1 MLKSKNSFEE
11 IKNYNSKKEDLEEEL
26 KVGRN
31 KSSKPMLWVS
41 MISMVMFFAG
51 LTSAYVISM
60 RRDDWVTFELPD
72 AFYISTIL
80 IILSS
85 ITITISQ
92 KLLKKDKRELSI
104 VFLLITFLLGI
115 TFIWQQYA
123 GFEDLR
129 NAGLFFTGPTS
140 TVSTSFII
148 GITFIHVLHLL
159 VGVLV
164 LLVVIYN
171 HFKYRYKSDDLLGFE
186 LGAIFWHFVDVL
198 WIYLFFF
205 FYFIR

>member
-1 MLKSKNSFEE
+1 MNISEK
-11 IKNYNSKKEDLEEEL
+11 DLEKEL
-26 KVGRN
+26 TVGRK
-31 KSSKPMLWVS
+31 KSAKPMLWVS

-60 RRDDWVTFELPD
+60 KRDDWVTFELPN
-72 AFYISTIL
+72 AFYVSTLL
-80 IILSS
+80 IVLSS
-85 ITITISQ
+85 ITIGVSQ
-92 KLLKKDKRELSI
+92 NLIKKGKRELSI
-104 VFLLITFLLGI
+104 VFLLITFVLGVG
-115 TFIWQQYA
+115 FMWQQYA
-123 GFEDLR
+123 GFEQLR
-129 NAGLFFTGPTS
+129 NAGLFFTGPSS

-148 GITFIHVLHLL
+148 GISLMHAFHVIA
-159 VGVLV
+159 GILV

-171 HFKYRYKSDDLLGFE
+171 HFKYKYTSDDLLGFE

>member
-1 MLKSKNSFEE
+1 MNISEK
-11 IKNYNSKKEDLEEEL
+11 DLEKEL
-26 KVGRN
+26 TVGRK
-31 KSSKPMLWVS
+31 KSAKPMLWVS

-72 AFYISTIL
+72 AFYISTVL

-85 ITITISQ
+85 ITISISQ
-92 KLLKKDKRELSI
+92 RLIKKDKRELSI
-104 VFLLITFLLGI
+104 AFLLITFVLGI
-115 TFIWQQYA
+115 AFVWQQYA

-129 NAGLFFTGPTS
+129 SAGLFFTGPTS

-148 GITFIHVLHLL
+148 GISLMHAFHVFA
-159 VGVLV
+159 GIIV

-171 HFKYRYKSDDLLGFE
+171 HFNHKYTSDDLLGFE
-186 LGAIFWHFVDVL
+186 LGAIFWHFIDVL

>member
-1 MLKSKNSFEE
+1 MIGEQALEQEYIVAKKKSA
-11 IKNYNSKKEDLEEEL
+11 
-26 KVGRN
+26 
-31 KSSKPMLWVS
+31 KPMLWIS
-41 MISMVMFFAG
+41 IISMVMFFAG

-60 RRDDWVTFELPD
+60 KRDDWVSFDLPQ
-72 AFYISTIL
+72 AFYVSTFL
-80 IILSS
+80 IVASS
-85 ITITISQ
+85 ITLLLSQ
-92 KLLKKDKRELSI
+92 RFLKQNKRQLS
-104 VFLLITFLLGI
+104 LIMVVATLFLGI
-115 TFIWQQYA
+115 SFVWQQYV
-123 GFEDLR
+123 GFNQLKSI
-129 NAGLFFTGPTS
+129 GLFFTGPES

-171 HFKYRYKSDDLLGFE
+171 HFKYKYKSDDMLGFD
-186 LGAIFWHFVDVL
+186 LGAIFWHFVDIL

>member
-1 MLKSKNSFEE
+1 MN
-11 IKNYNSKKEDLEEEL
+11 INKEDLEEEL

-31 KSSKPMLWVS
+31 KSAKPMLWVS

-148 GITFIHVLHLL
+148 GISLMHAVHVFA
-159 VGVLV
+159 GIIV

>member
-1 MLKSKNSFEE
+1 MNISEK
-11 IKNYNSKKEDLEEEL
+11 DLEKEL
-26 KVGRN
+26 TVGR
-31 KSSKPMLWVS
+31 KRSAKPMLWVS

-60 RRDDWVTFELPD
+60 KRDDWVTFELPN
-72 AFYISTIL
+72 AFYISTLL

-85 ITITISQ
+85 ITISMSQ
-92 KLLKKDKRELSI
+92 RFIKKGKRELSI
-104 VFLLITFLLGI
+104 VLLLITFALGI
-115 TFIWQQYA
+115 AFVWQQYA

-148 GITFIHVLHLL
+148 GITLMHAFHVFA
-159 VGVLV
+159 GIIV

-171 HFKYRYKSDDLLGFE
+171 HFKYKYTSDDLLGFE
-186 LGAIFWHFVDVL
+186 LGAIFWHFIDVL

>member
-1 MLKSKNSFEE
+1 MN
-11 IKNYNSKKEDLEEEL
+11 INKEDLEEEL

-31 KSSKPMLWVS
+31 KSAKPMLWVS

-148 GITFIHVLHLL
+148 GISLMHAFHVFA
-159 VGVLV
+159 GIIV

-171 HFKYRYKSDDLLGFE
+171 HFKYKYTSDDLLGFE

>member
-1 MLKSKNSFEE
+1 MNISEK
-11 IKNYNSKKEDLEEEL
+11 DLEKEL
-26 KVGRN
+26 TVGRK
-31 KSSKPMLWVS
+31 KSAKPMLWVS

-72 AFYISTIL
+72 AFYISTVL

-85 ITITISQ
+85 ITISISQ
-92 KLLKKDKRELSI
+92 RLIKKDKRELSI
-104 VFLLITFLLGI
+104 AFLLITFVLGI
-115 TFIWQQYA
+115 AFVWQQYA

-129 NAGLFFTGPTS
+129 SAGLFFTGPTS

-148 GITFIHVLHLL
+148 GITLMHAFHVFA
-159 VGVLV
+159 GIIV

-171 HFKYRYKSDDLLGFE
+171 HFNHKYTSDDLLGFE
-186 LGAIFWHFVDVL
+186 LGAIFWHFIDVL

>member
-1 MLKSKNSFEE
+1 MIGEQALEQEYIVAKKKSA
-11 IKNYNSKKEDLEEEL
+11 
-26 KVGRN
+26 
-31 KSSKPMLWVS
+31 KPMLWIS

-60 RRDDWVTFELPD
+60 KRDDWVSFDLPQ
-72 AFYISTIL
+72 AFYVSTFL

-85 ITITISQ
+85 ITLFLSQ
-92 KLLKKDKRELSI
+92 RFLRQNKRQLS
-104 VFLLITFLLGI
+104 LIMVLATLFLGI
-115 TFIWQQYA
+115 GFVWQQYV
-123 GFEDLR
+123 GFNQLKSI
-129 NAGLFFTGPTS
+129 GLFFTGPES

-171 HFKYRYKSDDLLGFE
+171 HFKYKYKSDDMLGFE
-186 LGAIFWHFVDVL
+186 LGAIFWHFVDIL

>member
-1 MLKSKNSFEE
+1 MIGEQALEQEYLVAKKKSA
-11 IKNYNSKKEDLEEEL
+11 
-26 KVGRN
+26 
-31 KSSKPMLWVS
+31 KPMLWIS

-60 RRDDWVTFELPD
+60 KRDDWVDFDLPE
-72 AFYISTIL
+72 AFYISTFL
-80 IILSS
+80 IVASSFTLFLS
-85 ITITISQ
+85 Q
-92 KLLKKDKRELSI
+92 RFLKQDKRQLSI
-104 VFLLITFLLGI
+104 FLLVLTFFLGVG
-115 TFIWQQYA
+115 FVWEQYI
-123 GFEDLR
+123 GFNQLKSI
-129 NAGLFFTGPTS
+129 GLFFTGPES

-171 HFKYRYKSDDLLGFE
+171 HFKYKYKSDDMLGFE
-186 LGAIFWHFVDVL
+186 LGAIFWHFVDIL
-198 WIYLFFF
+198 WIYLFLF

>member
-1 MLKSKNSFEE
+1 MNISEK
-11 IKNYNSKKEDLEEEL
+11 DLEKEL
-26 KVGRN
+26 TVGRK
-31 KSSKPMLWVS
+31 KSAKPMLWVS

-72 AFYISTIL
+72 AFYISTVL

-85 ITITISQ
+85 ITISISQ
-92 KLLKKDKRELSI
+92 RLIKKNKRELSI
-104 VFLLITFLLGI
+104 AFLLITFALGI
-115 TFIWQQYA
+115 AFVWQQYA

-129 NAGLFFTGPTS
+129 SAGLFFTGPTS

-148 GITFIHVLHLL
+148 GITLMHALHVFA
-159 VGVLV
+159 GIIV
-164 LLVVIYN
+164 LLIVIYN
-171 HFKYRYKSDDLLGFE
+171 HFNYKYTSDDLLGFE
-186 LGAIFWHFVDVL
+186 LGAIFWHFIDVL

>member
-1 MLKSKNSFEE
+1 MMEGQTLEQEYVAAKKKSA
-11 IKNYNSKKEDLEEEL
+11 
-26 KVGRN
+26 
-31 KSSKPMLWVS
+31 KPMLWVA

-60 RRDDWVTFELPD
+60 KRDDWVSFDLPQ
-72 AFYISTIL
+72 AFYISTAL

-85 ITITISQ
+85 FTLLLSQ
-92 KLLKKDKRELSI
+92 RFLKQDKRQLSI
-104 VFLLITFLLGI
+104 ILLLIAFALCVA
-115 TFIWQQYA
+115 FVWQQYV
-123 GFEDLR
+123 GFNQLKSI
-129 NAGLFFTGPTS
+129 GLFFTGPES

-148 GITFIHVLHLL
+148 GISFMHVLHILA
-159 VGVLV
+159 GIIV

-171 HFKYRYKSDDLLGFE
+171 HFKYKYKPKDMLGFE

>member
-1 MLKSKNSFEE
+1 MMEGQTLEQEYVAAKKKSA
-11 IKNYNSKKEDLEEEL
+11 
-26 KVGRN
+26 
-31 KSSKPMLWVS
+31 KPILWVA

-60 RRDDWVTFELPD
+60 KRDDWVSFDLPQ
-72 AFYISTIL
+72 AFYISTAL
-80 IILSS
+80 IIVSS
-85 ITITISQ
+85 ITLLLSQ
-92 KLLKKDKRELSI
+92 RFLKQDKRQLSI
-104 VFLLITFLLGI
+104 ILLLITFALGVA
-115 TFIWQQYA
+115 FVWQQYV
-123 GFEDLR
+123 GFNQLKSI
-129 NAGLFFTGPTS
+129 GLFFTGPES

-148 GITFIHVLHLL
+148 GISFMHVLHILA
-159 VGVLV
+159 GIIV

-171 HFKYRYKSDDLLGFE
+171 HFKYKYKPKDMLGFE